1 MHWASGRD
9 NLGPCIV
16 YESLVYVCAVLPAR
30 FYGAKTDVNAAWR
43 LLMAFVYLGIYDPL
57 ITLDFPLI
65 LVMPFANIRLR
76 FLGIS
81 NLKRRFPITYLL
93 FDLLEISM

>member
-43 LLMAFVYLGIYDPL
+43 LLMALVYLGIYDPL

-65 LVMPFANIRLR
+65 LVKPFANTRLW
-76 FLGIS
+76 FCIS
-81 NLKRRFPITYLL
+81 NLERRFPINYQSPIWPTR
-93 FDLLEISM
+93 